1 MLTLVQSLSRRQKR
15 WVLLLADCVVM
26 LCALGLA
33 TALAGPV
40 HGAAFLGVAAV
51 MAVMSVGAS
60 QALGLAPIRLK
71 DFAGAA
77 VLRYILHSA
86 LLSAALVPLALGA
99 GLELGASGLAVFGF
113 GLLSG
118 GLTLRFGMRELL
130 EELYRRAL
138 LARRVVIYGAG
149 ATGAELAAALRGH
162 AALRPV
168 AFVDDN
174 VSIHG
179 LSIAGLD
186 VIPPTQ
192 LSAFA
197 RERAVDGVLLALP
210 SLAMPK
216 QMQIARRMQDL
227 GLEVSLLPAF
237 SQLLGGGPLLERL
250 APVLRVDLFGR
261 DSGDGALGAGSQCY
275 RGRTI
280 LISGAGGSIGSELCR
295 QVLACAP
302 ARIILFELSEG
313 ALYAI
318 DMELRQLRGSAA
330 VEIVPVLGSVA
341 DPALVREVLAA
352 HTVDVVLHAA
362 AYKHVPLVEANP
374 VAGIANNV
382 LGTQVLARE
391 ALQAGISRFILIST
405 DKAVRPVNVMGA
417 SKRFGE
423 MLVQDLA
430 GRVPRG
436 SGPRFSIVRLGNV
449 LGSSG
454 SVIPLF
460 QDQVRR
466 GGPVT
471 VTHPEVTR
479 YFMTVREA
487 VQLVLHAGAV
497 AEGGEVHVLDMGR
510 PMRILDLARQT
521 IEASGHTIRDA
532 ARPDGDIAIEIVGL
546 RPGDKLHEELTSA
559 AALTPT
565 GHGKILRA
573 HEAFPSEV
581 EIARALRAIREAVA
595 QRAASAASDALAR
608 VVSVPSGAG
617 QDAAASPE
625 PAIEQLGERTA

>member
-1 MLTLVQSLSRRQKR
+1 MLTLVQSFSRRQKR

-40 HGAAFLGVAAV
+40 HSAAFLGVAAV
-51 MAVMSVGAS
+51 MVAMSVGAAH
-60 QALGLAPIRLK
+60 ALGLAPIRLK

-113 GLLSG
+113 GLLSA

-130 EELYRRAL
+130 VELYRRAL

-149 ATGAELAAALRGH
+149 ATGAELAATLRGH

-179 LSIAGLD
+179 LTIVGLD

-216 QMQIARRMQDL
+216 QMQIARRIQDM

-237 SQLLGGGPLLERL
+237 TQLFGEGPLLERL
-250 APVLRVDLFGR
+250 APVPRIDLFGR
-261 DSGDGALGAGSQCY
+261 DAGDGALGASAQCY
-275 RGRTI
+275 QGRTV

-302 ARIILFELSEG
+302 ARIILFELSEV
-313 ALYAI
+313 ALYSI
-318 DMELRQLRGSAA
+318 DMELRQLRGSAV

-352 HTVDVVLHAA
+352 HAVDVVLHAA

-391 ALQAGISRFILIST
+391 AQQAGIARFILIST
-405 DKAVRPVNVMGA
+405 DKAVRPANVMGA

-430 GRVPRG
+430 SRMPPG

-460 QDQVRR
+460 QDQIRR

-479 YFMTVREA
+479 YFMTVSEA

-521 IEASGHTIRDA
+521 IEASGHTVRAA

-595 QRAASAASDALAR
+595 QRDASAAGVALAR
-608 VVSVPSGAG
+608 VVSVPSGVG
-617 QDAAASPE
+617 QGAAE
-625 PAIEQLGERTA
+625 